1 MSSEEG
7 NLVSFKVFL
16 ARDGSIVSELK
27 HLPIYEVDN
36 LFNAEDVVVITKII
50 REGCNKLESLHDYLE
65 KEVQAIQREDI

>member
-1 MSSEEG
+1 MKNKEEG

-36 LFNAEDVVVITKII
+36 LFDKEDVATIAKII
-50 REGCNKLESLHDYLE
+50 REGLTKLEPLHKHLE
-65 KEVQAIQREDI
+65 KEVQALQLEE

>member
-36 LFNAEDVVVITKII
+36 LFDKEDVATIAKII
-50 REGCNKLESLHDYLE
+50 REGRRKLEPLHKYLE
-65 KEVQAIQREDI
+65 KEVQAIQLEE

>member
-36 LFNAEDVVVITKII
+36 LFSEEDVATIAKII
-50 REGCNKLESLHDYLE
+50 REGLIKLEPLHKHLE
-65 KEVQAIQREDI
+65 KEVQAIQLEE

>member
-27 HLPIYEVDN
+27 HLPIYEIDN
-36 LFNAEDVVVITKII
+36 LFNKEDVATIAKII
-50 REGCNKLESLHDYLE
+50 REGLRKLEPLHKHLE
-65 KEVQAIQREDI
+65 KEVQAIQLEE

>member
-27 HLPIYEVDN
+27 HLPIYEIDN
-36 LFNAEDVVVITKII
+36 LFDKEDVATIAKII
-50 REGCNKLESLHDYLE
+50 REGLRKLEPLHKHLE
-65 KEVQAIQREDI
+65 KEVQAIQLEE

>member
-36 LFNAEDVVVITKII
+36 LFSEEDVATIAKII
-50 REGCNKLESLHDYLE
+50 REGIIKLEPLHKHLE
-65 KEVQAIQREDI
+65 KEVQALQLEE

>member
-36 LFNAEDVVVITKII
+36 LFSEEDVATLAKII
-50 REGCNKLESLHDYLE
+50 REGLRKLEPLHKHLE
-65 KEVQAIQREDI
+65 KEVQAIQSEDI

>member
-36 LFNAEDVVVITKII
+36 LFSEEDVATIAKII
-50 REGCNKLESLHDYLE
+50 REGLRKLKPLHKHLE
-65 KEVQAIQREDI
+65 KEVQAIQLEE

>member
-36 LFNAEDVVVITKII
+36 LFSEEDVATIAKII
-50 REGCNKLESLHDYLE
+50 REGLRKLEPLHRHLE
-65 KEVQAIQREDI
+65 KEVQAIQSEDI

>member
-1 MSSEEG
+1 MKNKEEG

-36 LFNAEDVVVITKII
+36 LFDKEDVATIAKII
-50 REGCNKLESLHDYLE
+50 REGIIKLEPLHKHLE
-65 KEVQAIQREDI
+65 KEVQALQLEE

>member
-36 LFNAEDVVVITKII
+36 LFSEEDVATIAKII
-50 REGCNKLESLHDYLE
+50 REGLRKLEPLHKHLE
-65 KEVQAIQREDI
+65 KEVQAIQLEE

>member
-36 LFNAEDVVVITKII
+36 LFSEEDVATIAKII
-50 REGCNKLESLHDYLE
+50 REGLRKLEPLHKHLE
-65 KEVQAIQREDI
+65 KDVQAIQSEDT

>member
-36 LFNAEDVVVITKII
+36 LFSEEDVATIAKII
-50 REGCNKLESLHDYLE
+50 REGRRKLEPLHKHLE
-65 KEVQAIQREDI
+65 KEVQVIQLEE

>member
-27 HLPIYEVDN
+27 HLPIYEVDS
-36 LFNAEDVVVITKII
+36 LFSEEDVATIAKII
-50 REGCNKLESLHDYLE
+50 REGLRKLEPLHKHLE
-65 KEVQAIQREDI
+65 KEVQAIQSEDT